1 MNGMK
6 AVLKREGFTQ
16 MCLAE
21 ALGESDNRFD
31 SNLEI
36 ED

>member
-1 MNGMK
+1 MNRMK
-6 AVLKREGFTQ
+6 AVLKGEGFTQ
-16 MCLAE
+16 ICLAE
-21 ALGESDNRFD
+21 ASGKSDNRFD